1 MIVDCLSVANFC
13 VSLHP
18 MKEKLFI
25 TLLMTV
31 LCIAAAYSQ
40 ARIILPDS
48 SQITTNSDSLDLLP
62 RKTLPI
68 DTPEPPR
75 ESSSHP
81 DHLLNAHGSEA
92 DSLQQLPLMTLWKL
106 DARTGNRLPA
116 ESDTLLHNY
125 QHTTLPDGKSV
136 AMGFLA
142 PLGSPSISKIFFDRE
157 ETETFYF

>member
-62 RKTLPI
+62 RRTLPR
-68 DTPEPPR
+68 DTPEPSR
-75 ESSSHP
+75 GSSSPLNHLIH
-81 DHLLNAHGSEA
+81 DHGAEA
-92 DSLQQLPLMTLWKL
+92 DSLQALAQMTLWKL

-125 QHTTLPDGKSV
+125 QHTTLPDDSRSLWV
-136 AMGFLA
+136 FWHPWDHRLFQN
-142 PLGSPSISKIFFDRE
+142 IFRPGGDRDV
-157 ETETFYF
+157 YF